1 MYGNTLF
8 CIYLERTMKISRI
21 SALHYTKLIYRSALF
36 FLALYGYLFH
46 ILNAGVDLF
55 GIPFPIII
63 VIWGVYVVEMILR
76 FFPSRFE
83 SMGCQ
88 KQFPKNY
95 LATGKEFDAAE
106 KKHQDKTILI
116 VALLW
121 IALDLILGIFFWIG
135 WISKEVLFLTSL
147 AFGACDMICI
157 LFFCPFHTWIM
168 KNKCCVSCRI
178 YNWDYVM
185 MFTPLI
191 FIRHFFTWSL
201 LLLAIGLLVKW
212 EFTARR
218 HPERFLEK
226 NNKNLSCANCE
237 EKLCHHKKSLQRFLK
252 KQKRLIMDER
262 LKK

>member
-1 MYGNTLF
+1 M
-8 CIYLERTMKISRI
+8 IKVSRI
-21 SALHYTKLIYRSALF
+21 STLHYTKLIYRSVLF
-36 FLALYGYLFH
+36 IIALYCYIFH
-46 ILNAGVDLF
+46 ILSSGDELF
-55 GIPFPIII
+55 GIPFPII
-63 VIWGVYVVEMILR
+63 VLIWGVYIVEMILR

-88 KQFPKNY
+88 KQFSKNY
-95 LATGKEFDAAE
+95 LSSGKEFDAE
-106 KKHQDKTILI
+106 GKRHQDKTIFI

-121 IALDLILGIFFWIG
+121 IVLNLILGILFWIG
-135 WISKEVLFLTSL
+135 WISKEVLFLISL

-178 YNWDYVM
+178 YNWDYAM

-191 FIRHFFTWSL
+191 FIPHFFTWSL
-201 LLLAIGLLVKW
+201 LLLAVGLLIKW
-212 EFTARR
+212 ECTARR

-237 EKLCHHKKSLQRFLK
+237 EKLCHHKKSLQRFLNQ
-252 KQKRLIMDER
+252 QKANL
-262 LKK
+262 